1 MYIHVDLRTQP
12 GSIQIRETEDFRS
25 FKVIVCGQ
33 GGREDLSAALAPL
46 GFLTADDAYLKIAAV
61 RALAGEIARDPQW
74 SASFEAMVE
83 YADAHGWVKGNHLQA
98 HCEFVNESSER

>member
-33 GGREDLSAALAPL
+33 GDREDLSAALAPL

-74 SASFEAMVE
+74 SASFEAMAE